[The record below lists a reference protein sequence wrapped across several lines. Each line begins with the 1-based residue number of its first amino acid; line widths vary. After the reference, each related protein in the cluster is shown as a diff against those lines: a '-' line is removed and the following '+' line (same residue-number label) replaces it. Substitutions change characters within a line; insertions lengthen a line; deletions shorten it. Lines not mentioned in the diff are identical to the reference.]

1 MPLFRKPGW
10 VGICLLLGA
19 APVFAAVTLAPAGS
33 AAARVPARCGA
44 PPQANADYSRCNLT
58 GVNFTAADL
67 TDANFQ
73 RSTLTNANLTGANLT
88 GANFKKATLTGAN
101 LSGADLS
108 DATLTNVVSGGITGT
123 PASLPSDWVVVDG
136 YLVGPQANLTGANLA
151 GANLTGADLL
161 QANLTDTDL
170 SGANLTDATLKRTDL
185 HDTVLAGATLTGI
198 VSGGKIIGT
207 PASLPPSWALV
218 GLVGST
224 IRYLVGPM
232 ANLTDADLYG
242 GKLAGTDLAA
252 ANLSNANLTFAN
264 LTGANLTGATLTGVT
279 WSDTICPDGTNSNND
294 ENTCVNNLG

>member
-1 MPLFRKPGW
+1 
-10 VGICLLLGA
+10 
-19 APVFAAVTLAPAGS
+19 
-33 AAARVPARCGA
+33 
-44 PPQANADYSRCNLT
+44 
-58 GVNFTAADL
+58 
-67 TDANFQ
+67 
-73 RSTLTNANLTGANLT
+73 
-88 GANFKKATLTGAN
+88 
-101 LSGADLS
+101 
-108 DATLTNVVSGGITGT
+108 
-123 PASLPSDWVVVDG
+123 
-136 YLVGPQANLTGANLA
+136 
-151 GANLTGADLL
+151 
-161 QANLTDTDL
+161 
-170 SGANLTDATLKRTDL
+170 L

-207 PASLPPSWALV
+207 PASLPPGWALV

-264 LTGANLTGATLTGVT
+264 LTGANLTGANLTGATLTGVT